1 MLKSRIDEIKEFLKP
16 DEAALIT
23 SDVNRLYFTGF
34 RSSAGAILITKKRA
48 VLLIDFRY
56 FEKAKSTINH
66 TEVVLLTKFYSQI
79 NEILKEDNIKTILL
93 ETDFVNI
100 SALSLYKKNFEDF
113 TVSSRYKLSQKILNM
128 RSIKSKYELEQIK
141 IAQELTDK
149 TFSYILERIE
159 KGRSEL
165 EVMLDMEFFI
175 RKNGSE
181 GVAFDFI
188 VVSGKNSSLPH
199 GVPTD
204 KKIENGDLVTMDFGA
219 VINGYRSD
227 MTRTVTV
234 NSADSLQKE
243 IYSIVLD
250 AQLKTLENIK
260 PDVKC
265 CEVDKIAR
273 DIISNAGYGDC
284 FGHGLGHSVGL
295 EIHENPSCNTR
306 DTTLLKEGMIMT
318 VEPGIY
324 IENKFG
330 VRIEDMVYITEDSYL
345 NLTKS
350 PKELIIV

>member
-1 MLKSRIDEIKEFLKP
+1 MLNMRINEIKEFLKP

-23 SDVNRLYFTGF
+23 SDTNRLYFTGF
-34 RSSAGAILITKKRA
+34 PSSAGTVLITKTAA

-56 FEKAKSTINH
+56 FEKAKGEINH
-66 TEVVLLTKFYSQI
+66 LDVVLLHKFYSQLGDL
-79 NEILKEDNIKTILL
+79 LKNANIKTVLV

-100 SALSLYKKNFEDF
+100 SAFASFKKNLSDF
-113 TVSSRYKLSQKILNM
+113 TFSSKNELSRKITDM
-128 RSIKSKYELEQIK
+128 RSIKSSEELNQIK
-141 IAQELTDK
+141 TAQELTDK
-149 TFSYILERIE
+149 TFAYILERIE
-159 KGRSEL
+159 KGRTER
-165 EVMLDMEFFI
+165 EIMLDMEFFI

-204 KKIENGDLVTMDFGA
+204 KKLENGDFITMDFGG

-227 MTRTVTV
+227 MTRTVAL
-234 NSADSLQKE
+234 NHADSLQKE
-243 IYSIVLD
+243 IYSVVLN
-250 AQLKTLENIK
+250 AQLKSLEKIK
-260 PDVKC
+260 PDIKC
-265 CEVDKIAR
+265 CDVDKTAR

-295 EIHENPSCNTR
+295 QIHESPSFNTR
-306 DTTLLKEGMIMT
+306 DTTLLKKGMVIT

-330 VRIEDMVYITEDSYL
+330 VRIEDMIYVTEDSYL

-350 PKELIIV
+350 PKELIIL